1 MPPVRR
7 DYKDKRRLRE
17 EAEARAEKYKQ
28 PKNPKGM
35 REKIKRGLM
44 SIDEALDVLSTGILN
59 SENFSLWLLRK
70 KKSGFK
76 FKVVTKKRV
85 PKKKTKKDS

>member
-7 DYKDKRRLRE
+7 DYSVKKRRRE

-35 REKIKRGLM
+35 REKIKRGFM
-44 SIDEALDVLSTGILN
+44 SIDEALDVLSNGTLK
-59 SENFSLWLLRK
+59 SEDFTRWLLRK

-76 FKVVTKKRV
+76 VKKVTK
-85 PKKKTKKDS
+85 KKKTKKDS

>member
-7 DYKDKRRLRE
+7 DYSVKKRRRE
-17 EAEARAEKYKQ
+17 EAEVRAEKYKQ

-44 SIDEALDVLSTGILN
+44 SIDEALNVLSNGTLN
-59 SENFSLWLLRK
+59 SEDFARWLHRK

-76 FKVVTKKRV
+76 VKKVTK
-85 PKKKTKKDS
+85 KKKTKKDS